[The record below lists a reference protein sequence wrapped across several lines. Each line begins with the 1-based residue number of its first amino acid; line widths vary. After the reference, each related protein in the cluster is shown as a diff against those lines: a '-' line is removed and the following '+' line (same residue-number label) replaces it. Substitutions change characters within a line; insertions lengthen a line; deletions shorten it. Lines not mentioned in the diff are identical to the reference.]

1 GRRAADG
8 GHPAQPGSQRERSD
22 VHVKGSGLGS
32 GPGNGHGK
40 TVVLEIP
47 RSFLRYYRL
56 PSHLLEVQGP
66 KDATILDLIRL
77 AGLPEVEFGIA
88 AVGGEREYLTYR
100 PKDGQVVE
108 LHPIL
113 MGG

>member
-1 GRRAADG
+1 M
-8 GHPAQPGSQRERSD
+8 
-22 VHVKGSGLGS
+22 K
-32 GPGNGHGK
+32 GNGNGDGHGGSK

-47 RSFLRYYRL
+47 RSFLRYYKL
-56 PSHLLEVQGP
+56 PGHFLEVEGP
-66 KDATILDLIRL
+66 PEATILDLIRL

-88 AVGGEREYLTYR
+88 AVNGEREYLSFK

>member
-1 GRRAADG
+1 
-8 GHPAQPGSQRERSD
+8 
-22 VHVKGSGLGS
+22 VKGTGNGN
-32 GPGNGHGK
+32 GNGHERGK

-56 PSHLLEVQGP
+56 PSHLMQVEGP
-66 KDATILDLIRL
+66 TDATILDLIRL

-88 AVGGEREYLTYR
+88 AVNGEREYLTYTPR
-100 PKDGQVVE
+100 DGQVIE

>member
-1 GRRAADG
+1 VRGN
-8 GHPAQPGSQRERSD
+8 
-22 VHVKGSGLGS
+22 GSG
-32 GPGNGHGK
+32 NDNAHGK

-56 PSHLLEVQGP
+56 PSHLLEVEGP
-66 KDATILDLIRL
+66 KAATILDLIRL
-77 AGLPEVEFGIA
+77 AGLPEIEFGIA
-88 AVGGEREYLTYR
+88 AVNGQREYLTYT

>member
-1 GRRAADG
+1 MSNGN
-8 GHPAQPGSQRERSD
+8 
-22 VHVKGSGLGS
+22 
-32 GPGNGHGK
+32 NGHHKTNEHRK

-56 PSHLLEVQGP
+56 PSHVLAVQGP
-66 KDATILDLIRL
+66 EEATILDLVRQ
-77 AGLPEVEFGIA
+77 AGLPEVEFGLA
-88 AVGGEREYLTYR
+88 AVNGEREYLTYK

-108 LHPIL
+108 LHPIV

>member
-1 GRRAADG
+1 MKKNGKGHAGR
-8 GHPAQPGSQRERSD
+8 
-22 VHVKGSGLGS
+22 
-32 GPGNGHGK
+32 K

-56 PSHLLEVQGP
+56 PSHIVEVEGP
-66 KDATILDLIRL
+66 QESTILDLIRL
-77 AGLPEVEFGIA
+77 AGLPEVEFGLA
-88 AVGGEREYLTYR
+88 AVNGEREYLSFR
-100 PKDGQVVE
+100 PKDGQLVE